1 MKLMLS
7 DPIPALP
14 GRPHWAWYQKTI
26 GAVARPGT
34 IVDLTHLPEGYFS
47 MPTGAYAAAYNAI
60 GMVQNAYRAEKRGYD
75 AFLIGCAAD
84 PGLRAARSLLSIPV
98 LAPTESAA
106 HLASMLGNKFSVIAF
121 RPGLCGIFENQ
132 IREYGLRDKLASVR
146 CPPAFIGQSSF
157 DLIFGGKEG
166 QKKFVE
172 QAIAEMSKAVK
183 EDGAE
188 ALILGCTIGAAVLTM
203 HGIHSVDGAPVIDS
217 IAVEIK
223 MAETLVDL
231 RRAYGT
237 SVCKASIYEAPL
249 PGWEREVPIKV
260 DQG

>member
-7 DPIPALP
+7 DPMPALP

-26 GAVARPGT
+26 GEVARPGT

-60 GMVQNAYRAEKRGYD
+60 GMIQNAYRSEKRGYD

-84 PGLRAARSLLSIPV
+84 PGLRAARALLSIPV

-121 RPGLCGIFENQ
+121 RPGLHGIFENQ
-132 IREYGLRDKLASVR
+132 IREYGLGDKLASVR
-146 CPPAFIGQSSF
+146 CPPAFIEQSSF
-157 DLIFGGKEG
+157 ELIFGGKEG

-188 ALILGCTIGAAVLTM
+188 AIIPGCTIGATVLTM
-203 HGIHSVDGAPVIDS
+203 HGVRDIDGAPIIDPVA
-217 IAVEIK
+217 IEIK
-223 MAETLVDL
+223 MAETFVDL
-231 RRAYGT
+231 QRAYGIG
-237 SVCKASIYEAPL
+237 VCKATIYAAPL
-249 PGWEREVPIKV
+249 LDWEREVPIKV